1 MTAVESLH
9 VLREARRHRVD
20 VPLDEIEVIG
30 STGELPEPDVG
41 DAHRAGIMMVVEFIL
56 KAPRR
61 LDRLI
66 RDGALQPAL
75 IPRFLAVSLI
85 SFATFGVALS
95 LVLAAAHVTPEL
107 TAIDE
112 YLDRSGAGLPLVRFE
127 ENTGFSSLWTTG
139 SAWRVIVAYAF
150 GLIAATGVC
159 LPSLYFYGLLS
170 GIRLSMLDV
179 TTHAMKAK
187 ATTAVALMGILPL
200 YIAVALGVA
209 IFDWLPDA
217 FRDWMIWLGF
227 MLPFI
232 AGLWGTH
239 SLYRGFGDL
248 TDTLPPDRC
257 ERRGCFLRRLVVSWA
272 ACYTAVS
279 PVMIYTVWQAL
290 Q

>member
-9 VLREARRHRVD
+9 ALNQARGHAVD
-20 VPLDEIEVIG
+20 VPLNEIEIVVP
-30 STGELPEPDVG
+30 SEPDVG
-41 DAHRAGIMMVVEFIL
+41 DVRHGGVMLLIEYIL

-61 LDRLI
+61 LDRRI
-66 RDGALQPAL
+66 RDSAEQPAF
-75 IPRFLAVSLI
+75 IPRFLAISLI

-95 LVLAAAHVTPEL
+95 LVLAAAHITPRL

-112 YLDRSGAGLPLVRFE
+112 YLARSSSALPLVTFDD
-127 ENTGFSSLWTTG
+127 NAGFSSLWTTG
-139 SAWRVIVAYAF
+139 GAWRVIVAYAF

-170 GIRLSMLDV
+170 GIKLSMLDV

-209 IFDWLPDA
+209 IFDWLPDV
-217 FRDWMIWLGF
+217 FRDATIWLGF
-227 MLPFI
+227 VLPFL

-239 SLYRGFGDL
+239 SLYRGLGDL
-248 TDTLPPDRC
+248 TDTLPPERC
-257 ERRGCFLRRLVVSWA
+257 ERRSCFLRRLVVSWA

-279 PVMIYTVWQAL
+279 PVMIYTIWQSL

>member
-9 VLREARRHRVD
+9 ALRQARGHAVD
-20 VPLDEIEVIG
+20 VPLDEIVGPPAESLEPEIG
-30 STGELPEPDVG
+30 DERRE
-41 DAHRAGIMMVVEFIL
+41 GIMSLVEYIL

-61 LDRLI
+61 LDRRI
-66 RDGALQPAL
+66 RDSALQPVF
-75 IPRFLAVSLI
+75 IPRFLVISLI
-85 SFATFGVALS
+85 SFATFGVAFS
-95 LVLAAAHVTPEL
+95 LVLAAAHITPRL

-112 YLDRSGAGLPLVRFE
+112 YLDQPWSAVPLVRFE
-127 ENTGFSSLWTTG
+127 ENAGFSSLWTTG
-139 SAWRVIVAYAF
+139 DAWRVIVAYAF

-209 IFDWLPDA
+209 IFDWLPQV
-217 FRDWMIWLGF
+217 FRDWTIWLGF
-227 MLPFI
+227 VLPFV
-232 AGLWGTH
+232 AGLWGTY

-248 TDTLPPDRC
+248 TDTLPADRC

-279 PVMIYTVWQAL
+279 PVMIYTVWEAL

>member
-1 MTAVESLH
+1 MSAVESLH
-9 VLREARRHRVD
+9 ALKHARGHTVD
-20 VPLDEIEVIG
+20 VALDEIEIVQ
-30 STGELPEPDVG
+30 LPEPDVG
-41 DAHRAGIMMVVEFIL
+41 DVRQAGVMLLIEYIL

-61 LDRLI
+61 LDRQI
-66 RDGALQPAL
+66 RDAALQPAF
-75 IPRFLAVSLI
+75 IPRFLTISLI
-85 SFATFGVALS
+85 SFVTFGIALS
-95 LVLAAAHVTPEL
+95 LVLAAAHLTPRL

-112 YLDRSGAGLPLVRFE
+112 FLAYPGPARPLVTFE
-127 ENTGFSSLWTTG
+127 QNAGFSSLWTTG
-139 SAWRVIVAYAF
+139 DAASLIVAYAF

-170 GIRLSMLDV
+170 GIKLSMLDV
-179 TTHAMKAK
+179 TTQAMKAK

-209 IFDWLPDA
+209 IFDWLPDM
-217 FRDWMIWLGF
+217 FRDATIWLGF
-227 MLPFI
+227 VLPFL

-239 SLYRGFGDL
+239 SLYRGLGDL

-257 ERRGCFLRRLVVSWA
+257 ERRSCFLRRLVVSWA

-279 PVMIYTVWQAL
+279 PIMIYTIWQSL

>member
-9 VLREARRHRVD
+9 ALREARGHGVE
-20 VPLDEIEVIG
+20 VPLDEIELVG
-30 STGELPEPDVG
+30 SPGELPEPDVG
-41 DAHRAGIMMVVEFIL
+41 DARRADIMMLVEFIL

-61 LDRLI
+61 LDRQI
-66 RDGALQPAL
+66 RESALQPAL

-112 YLDRSGAGLPLVRFE
+112 YLDRSGVSPPLVRFE
-127 ENTGFSSLWTTG
+127 ENAGFSSLWTTG
-139 SAWRVIVAYAF
+139 GAWRVIVAYAF

-209 IFDWLPDA
+209 IFDWLPDV
-217 FRDWMIWLGF
+217 FRDGTIWLGF
-227 MLPFI
+227 MLPFL

-239 SLYRGFGDL
+239 SLYRGLGGL

-257 ERRGCFLRRLVVSWA
+257 EQRGCFLRRLVVSWA